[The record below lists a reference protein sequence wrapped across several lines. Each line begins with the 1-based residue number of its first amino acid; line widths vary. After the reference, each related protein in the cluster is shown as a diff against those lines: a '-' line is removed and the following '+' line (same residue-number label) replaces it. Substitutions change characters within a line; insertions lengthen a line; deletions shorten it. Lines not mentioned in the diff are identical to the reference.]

1 MRDDEERSVADWD
14 SQFDGVWA
22 DESLSDAERI
32 DRIDRLAGVWGDNAI
47 ALFHRAGA
55 RDAAGHEAEAEPLYR
70 RALLLGLDD
79 DHRVRAVIQ
88 LASTLRNLG
97 RVHEA
102 VWMLGD
108 EHTNHQTSPYR
119 DAVAAFYAL
128 ALATS
133 GESRRA
139 TSVALTALAPHLPL
153 YRMSVSQYAKDI
165 AY

>member
-1 MRDDEERSVADWD
+1 MADWD
-14 SQFDGVWA
+14 SQFEAVWA
-22 DESLSDAERI
+22 DESLTDAGRI
-32 DRIDRLAGVWGDNAI
+32 ERIDRLAGVWGDNAI

-55 RDAAGHEAEAEPLYR
+55 RDAAGREEEAEPLYR

-108 EHTNHQTSPYR
+108 EHANHPASPYR

-133 GESRRA
+133 GETRRA
-139 TSVALTALAPHLPL
+139 TSIALTALAPHLPL
-153 YRMSVSQYAKDI
+153 YRASVANYARDLT
-165 AY
+165 Y

>member
-1 MRDDEERSVADWD
+1 MADWD
-14 SQFDGVWA
+14 SQFDEVWS
-22 DESLSDAERI
+22 DEGLSDVERI
-32 DRIDRLAGVWGDNAI
+32 ERIDRLAAPWGDNAI

-55 RDAAGHEAEAEPLYR
+55 RDSAGLENEAEPLYR
-70 RALLLGLDD
+70 RALQLGLDD

-108 EHTNHQTSPYR
+108 EHANHPTSPHR

-139 TSVALTALAPHLPL
+139 TSVALNALIPHLSL
-153 YRMSVSQYAKDI
+153 YRVSLTEYAKELS
-165 AY
+165 Y

>member
-1 MRDDEERSVADWD
+1 VADWD
-14 SQFDGVWA
+14 SQFDAVWA
-22 DESLSDAERI
+22 DEELSDAERI
-32 DRIDRLAGVWGDNAI
+32 DRIDRLASVWGDNAI

-55 RDAAGHEAEAEPLYR
+55 RDAAGREAQAEPLYR

-79 DHRVRAVIQ
+79 DHRVRAVVQ
-88 LASTLRNLG
+88 LARVLRNLG

-108 EHTNHQTSPYR
+108 EHAKHPQSPYR

-128 ALATS
+128 ALAAA

-139 TSVALTALAPHLPL
+139 ASVALGALASHVAL
-153 YRMSVSQYAKDI
+153 YSHEVAEDTRGI

>member
-1 MRDDEERSVADWD
+1 MGDWD
-14 SQFDGVWA
+14 SQFDAVWA
-22 DESLSDAERI
+22 NDELSDAERI
-32 DRIDRLAGVWGDNAI
+32 EHIDRLAAVWGDNAV

-55 RDAAGHEAEAEPLYR
+55 RDAAGREADAEPLYR
-70 RALLLGLDD
+70 RALQLGLDD

-108 EHTNHQTSPYR
+108 EHAHHQESPYR

-128 ALATS
+128 ALVTA

-139 TSVALTALAPHLPL
+139 TSVAVTALAGHVPL
-153 YRMSVSQYAKDI
+153 YSDAVARYAREI
-165 AY
+165 TY

>member
-1 MRDDEERSVADWD
+1 MTDWD
-14 SQFDGVWA
+14 KQFDAVWA
-22 DESLSDAERI
+22 ADELSDAERI
-32 DRIDRLAGVWGDNAI
+32 EQIDRLAEVWGDNAV

-55 RDAAGHEAEAEPLYR
+55 RDAAGREEEAEPLYR
-70 RALLLGLDD
+70 RALMLGLDD

-108 EHTNHQTSPYR
+108 EHANHPSSPYR

-153 YRMSVSQYAKDI
+153 YTRSVTTYARDL

>member
-1 MRDDEERSVADWD
+1 MTDWD
-14 SQFDGVWA
+14 KQFDAVWA
-22 DESLSDAERI
+22 DEELSDLERI
-32 DRIDRLAGVWGDNAI
+32 ERIDRLAAVWGDNAV

-55 RDAAGHEAEAEPLYR
+55 RDSAGREEEAEPLYR
-70 RALLLGLDD
+70 RALQLGLDD

-108 EHTNHQTSPYR
+108 EHANHRTSPYR

-128 ALATS
+128 ALASS
-133 GESRRA
+133 GEARRA
-139 TSVALTALAPHLPL
+139 ASIALSALAPHLPL
-153 YRMSVSQYAKDI
+153 YTRSVTAYAKEI
-165 AY
+165 AF

>member
-1 MRDDEERSVADWD
+1 MTDWD
-14 SQFDGVWA
+14 SQFDAVWA
-22 DESLSDAERI
+22 DEELSDAERI
-32 DRIDRLAGVWGDNAI
+32 ERIDRLAGVWGDNAI

-55 RDAAGHEAEAEPLYR
+55 RDAAGRESEAEPLYR
-70 RALLLGLDD
+70 RALLIGLDD
-79 DHRVRAVIQ
+79 DHRVRAVVQ

-108 EHTNHQTSPYR
+108 EYTKHADSPYR

-128 ALATS
+128 ALAS
-133 GESRRA
+133 AGESRRA
-139 TSVALTALAPHLPL
+139 TSVALMALAPHLPL
-153 YRMSVSQYAKDI
+153 YTRSVSEYAREI